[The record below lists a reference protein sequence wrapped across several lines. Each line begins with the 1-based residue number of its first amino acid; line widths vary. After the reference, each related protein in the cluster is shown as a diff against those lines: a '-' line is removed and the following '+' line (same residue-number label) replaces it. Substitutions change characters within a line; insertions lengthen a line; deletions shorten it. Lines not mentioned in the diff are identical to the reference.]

1 MSIMSNFLKQLV
13 QGDQIKDWDHAS
25 RLFVANSYE
34 LAPKSSFLFH
44 VFFDL
49 NPNISK
55 MNGMELA
62 HTKQIEL
69 GMMVKQISLP
79 KFTVQTKVLNAYN
92 RANIHQT
99 KIQYDPVNV
108 TFNDDSADV
117 VRNFWFDYYNYYY
130 RDSDYGGS
138 TNTAM
143 YASTHSEM
151 AGPKVGKDWG
161 YTLRGSTTGATVTEP
176 YLRSIRI
183 YSLHNKKFSEYI
195 LVNPIIKSFAH
206 GEHNTAG
213 STDTMQH
220 QMTIEYETVLYSYGH
235 VGRGVQGFGDL
246 HYDKRPSPLTPAGGG
261 TQSILG
267 PGGIVETASEI
278 VQDLSSGNFG
288 AALFKGARVTN
299 GLKGA
304 NLGAMAAATA
314 LQLGKDI
321 IRSSSSG
328 QNSFYVPTVGSLI
341 NGASN
346 GISNAASGLAT
357 KAESL
362 VSGFS
367 GVTAVT
373 KNTSVTSEGGTGQ
386 TGGYDYI

>member
-1 MSIMSNFLKQLV
+1 MSIMSTFLKQLA

-49 NPNISK
+49 NPMAAK
-55 MNGMELA
+55 LNGMELS
-62 HTKQIEL
+62 HTKQVEL
-69 GMMVKQISLP
+69 GMMVKTISLP
-79 KFTVQTKVLNAYN
+79 KFSVQTKVMNAYN

-138 TNTAM
+138 TDTAM

-151 AGPKVGKDWG
+151 SGQKVGSNWG
-161 YTLRGSTTGATVTEP
+161 YTMRGSTAGQTISEP

-195 LVNPIIKSFAH
+195 LINPIIKSFAH
-206 GEHNTAG
+206 GEHNVSG
-213 STDTMQH
+213 TDGMQH
-220 QMTIEYETVLYSYGH
+220 QMTIEYETVLYSHGR
-235 VGRGVQGFGDL
+235 VGRGNIRGFGDL

-267 PGGIVETASEI
+267 PGGIVESASEI
-278 VQDLSSGNFG
+278 IEDLSTGNF
-288 AALFKGARVTN
+288 ASALFKGARVSN

-304 NLGAMAAATA
+304 NIGAMAAATA

-321 IRSSSSG
+321 IRTGSSS

-341 NGASN
+341 TSGGNMLG
-346 GISNAASGLAT
+346 GLAT

-362 VSGFS
+362 VGGFA
-367 GVTAVT
+367 GVNSVV

-386 TGGYDYI
+386 VGGYDYI